1 MTALLT
7 ALDNFTPSQIGEK
20 GHSEFTWSSNNNIT
34 EKILQLSF
42 QLTRCKD
49 NRQIQNLSKVADQ
62 ILSQLAT
69 DYRINK
75 ISKAEYIGYMSIM
88 FKLIGQTRD
97 IIGGKGEYTLAYM
110 LLAVWYKHH
119 PTLALFAFQ
128 CFVLNPVNSEHP
140 YGSWKDV
147 KCMIKYMEQNQ
158 TGQDLIM
165 HAIRLMN
172 DQIRQDSVAEIPSLA
187 AKWAPREKSSHSNLF
202 DKLAVDYFADYLSS
216 AKTDEARKKA
226 LTKAKMDYRKV
237 ISSLNKT
244 LDTVQIKQC
253 GQAWSEIDPCNQTS
267 ITMHKQKKAFLNKT
281 KKGEQRSYSKDRI
294 LCAKKFE
301 EFALKAEKGEVDIK
315 GKRLGLNDFT
325 KEALNL
331 IAREEHQGSEAKILN
346 AQWLNNS
353 LQTGKLGKMIA
364 MVDVS
369 GSMNGDPLH
378 AAIALGLRIAE
389 NSLLGKRVLT
399 FSAVPQWVNLDGCN
413 NFISMVEKVKY
424 ADWGMNTNF
433 MAALNLIL
441 DAIVQHKL
449 RPDDV
454 SDMVLTILSDMQI
467 DAADHSFKAGSMM
480 ELIEKKYAE
489 TGMRLYN
496 KPFKSPHIL
505 FWNLQSTSGFPALS
519 LQKNASMMSG
529 FSPALLNLFCEE
541 GLNALQSCTPWT
553 LFLKG
558 LELDRYKVLEERL
571 LEELS

>member
-7 ALDNFTPSQIGEK
+7 ALDNFTPSQIGEN
-20 GHSEFTWSSNNNIT
+20 GHSEFTWSNSIR

-49 NRQIQNLSKVADQ
+49 DNQIQNLSKIADQ

-69 DYRINK
+69 DYKINK
-75 ISKAEYIGYMSIM
+75 ILKAEYIGYMSIM
-88 FKLIGQTRD
+88 FKLVGQTRD
-97 IIGGKGEYTLAYM
+97 IIDGKGEYTLAYM

-119 PTLALFAFQ
+119 PTLALYAFK
-128 CFVLNPVNSEHP
+128 CFVLDPVGSEHP

-147 KCMIKYMEQNQ
+147 KYMIKYMRQNL
-158 TGQDLIM
+158 TGQELVLY
-165 HAIRLMN
+165 AISLMN
-172 DQIRQDSVAEIPSLA
+172 TQIRQDSVAELPSLA

-202 DKLAVDYFADYLSS
+202 GHLAVDYFADYISS
-216 AKTDEARKKA
+216 AKTDQAQQKA

-237 ISSLNKT
+237 ISTLNKT

-253 GQAWSEIDPCNQTS
+253 SLAWSEIDPCKQTS

-281 KKGEQRSYSKDRI
+281 KKGDQRSYSDDRI
-294 LCAKKFE
+294 SCAEKFE
-301 EFALKAEKGEVDIK
+301 EFAAKAEKGEVEIK
-315 GKRLGLNDFT
+315 GKRVGLNDFT
-325 KEALNL
+325 KNALDLISSRQTLGAEA
-331 IAREEHQGSEAKILN
+331 QILN
-346 AQWLNNS
+346 AQWVNNS
-353 LQTGKLGKMIA
+353 LQTGQLGKMIA

-378 AAIALGLRIAE
+378 AAVALGLRIAE
-389 NSLLGKRVLT
+389 KSLLGKRVLT
-399 FSAVPQWVNLDGCN
+399 FSAVPQWVNLEDCP

-433 MAALNLIL
+433 IVALNMIL

-449 RPDDV
+449 QPVDV
-454 SDMVLTILSDMQI
+454 EDMVLTILSDMQI
-467 DAADHSFKAGSMM
+467 DTADHSYKSGSMM
-480 ELIEKKYAE
+480 ELIENKYAE
-489 TGMRLYN
+489 TGMRLFG
-496 KPFKSPHIL
+496 KPFKPPHIL

-519 LQKNASMMSG
+519 CQKNASMMSG

-541 GLNALQSCTPWT
+541 GLNALQSCTPWS

-558 LELDRYKVLEERL
+558 LELDRYKILEDRL
-571 LEELS
+571 LQEFV